1 MLVKVTTYPN
11 MFLPYPGT
19 IPVYRAHSQS
29 SMLNAVPGA
38 QGILIQCPLPICC
51 SYWVISNTGR
61 RSHAV
66 ITKVC
71 MY

>member
-1 MLVKVTTYPN
+1 MLVNVTTYPN

-51 SYWVISNTGR
+51 SYWV
-61 RSHAV
+61 
-66 ITKVC
+66 
-71 MY
+71 